1 MLAPRTE
8 PQAEDT
14 NEYTVSLHS
23 LRAPKLS
30 WAVCAAVTGQGGQGG
45 GLYTWSLFYFSGADG
60 LSPIMLHLR
69 ACKLVWNVPLP
80 SGLQKEEK
88 AADEGTQGTN
98 GNSSFSLPAHPRDGP
113 ASFWTFPEL

>member
-8 PQAEDT
+8 PQAEDM
-14 NEYTVSLHS
+14 NEYTVSLQS

-30 WAVCAAVTGQGGQGG
+30 WAVCAAVTGQGGGVG
-45 GLYTWSLFYFSGADG
+45 DLIHGLFSTSQEPHG

-69 ACKLVWNVPLP
+69 ACKLVWNVLLP
-80 SGLQKEEK
+80 SGLPKEEK

-98 GNSSFSLPAHPRDGP
+98 GNSSFSL
-113 ASFWTFPEL
+113 